1 VITYYIFKM
10 KTKQLKGD
18 GVTLLNM
25 YLLYSYMYTASRF
38 GQVIE
43 RICLLYHL
51 CVVLS
56 SV

>member
-1 VITYYIFKM
+1 M